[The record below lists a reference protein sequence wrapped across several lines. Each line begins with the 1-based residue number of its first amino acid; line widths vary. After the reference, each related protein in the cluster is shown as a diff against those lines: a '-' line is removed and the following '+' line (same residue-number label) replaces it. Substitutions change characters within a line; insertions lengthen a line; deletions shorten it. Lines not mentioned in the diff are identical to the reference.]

1 MQSAL
6 QTFAIEK
13 EDSETV
19 STAKSLHGELKTWSF
34 LLCTMTW
41 YNVLYQIN
49 HVSKLLQSPN
59 VSMETLR
66 SETEGVKDYLE
77 DFRENG
83 IASCQTDAK
92 DIADNLDMETTL
104 PEKRQRKKKRQS
116 LYGTEETQSTPDE
129 TFRRDFFLPMI
140 DTALSDR
147 FSRLKGVYDLYD
159 FLFSKDNM
167 KQTIKN
173 GKLHERCKKFEQTL
187 HDIDAD
193 DLALEIN
200 SSLYTFPDHV
210 ATSPFDMLNYIYSEK
225 LLDLYSNLSI
235 ALRLLLTLPVS
246 VASGE
251 RSFSDLKLIKN
262 YMRSTMGQERLTGL
276 ALMSI
281 ERDVRQ
287 SLDMEDIV
295 IAFAENKARKQQF

>member
-1 MQSAL
+1 MDALSAL
-6 QTFAIEK
+6 QTYAIEK
-13 EDSETV
+13 GDSETM
-19 STAKSLHGELKTWSF
+19 STAKCLHGELKTWSF

-77 DFRENG
+77 DFRDKG

-92 DIADNLDMETTL
+92 DIAEHLDMEMTL

-116 LYGTEETQSTPDE
+116 LYEGTEDTQSTPEE
-129 TFRRDFFLPMI
+129 TFRREFFLPMV
-140 DTALSDR
+140 DTALRSLSDR

-173 GKLHERCKKFEQTL
+173 GKLHERCEKLEQTL

-235 ALRLLLTLPVS
+235 VS

-251 RSFSDLKLIKN
+251 RSFSAFQLIKN
-262 YMRSTMGQERLTGL
+262 YMKSSMGQERLTGL
-276 ALMSI
+276 ALTSI

-295 IAFAENKARKQQF
+295 IAYAEGKARKQQF